1 MPDNNLELRLTLGG
15 LGFVSAFRTV
25 RPRYSG
31 TVRQYS
37 QTATSTSKMNGMIP
51 ITKPWITA
59 RKTAKTFKI
68 GLNTSLR

>member
-1 MPDNNLELRLTLGG
+1 MPDCNLELRLTLGG
-15 LGFVSAFRTV
+15 FVAVPALRAA

-37 QTATSTSKMNGMIP
+37 QTATSTSRMNGMDP

-59 RKTAKTFKI
+59 RKTTKTFKI
-68 GLNTSLR
+68 DLNISLR